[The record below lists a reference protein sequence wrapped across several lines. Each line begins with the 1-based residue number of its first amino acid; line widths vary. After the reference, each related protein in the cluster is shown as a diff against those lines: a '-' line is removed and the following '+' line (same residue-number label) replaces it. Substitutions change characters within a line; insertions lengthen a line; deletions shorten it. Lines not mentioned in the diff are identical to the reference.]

1 MAKKIQMGFLMIKGC
16 KSVEE
21 IAVTQ
26 FELDSRLWYKHF
38 YKKELEELKLTKSYL
53 YCLIDKLTGMFV
65 CESKTK
71 ENLLA
76 NWTTY
81 YKPRYDT
88 FVNSVKYLAI
98 IQRTN
103 NLLKENHLD
112 YLIQI
117 EGETLTELDI
127 NLSRYREQQNK
138 QEEN

>member
-1 MAKKIQMGFLMIKGC
+1 MAKKIRMGFLIINGW

-38 YKKELEELKLTKSYL
+38 YKQELEELKLSKSYS

-65 CESKTK
+65 CVYGTK
-71 ENLLA
+71 KDLLD
-76 NWTTY
+76 NWTSY

-98 IQRTN
+98 IQRAN

-112 YLIQI
+112 YLIQV

>member
-1 MAKKIQMGFLMIKGC
+1 MTKKIKIGFFIINGWKQ
-16 KSVEE
+16 VVD

-26 FELDSRLWYKHF
+26 FELDSRLRYKHF
-38 YKKELEELKLTKSYL
+38 YKQEIEELQLTKMYS
-53 YCLIDKLTGMFV
+53 YCLIDRLTGMFV
-65 CESKTK
+65 CECKTK
-71 ENLLA
+71 KELLA

-81 YKPRYDT
+81 YKSRYDT

-98 IQRTN
+98 IQRAN
-103 NLLKENHLD
+103 NVLKENHLGF
-112 YLIQI
+112 LIQV

>member
-1 MAKKIQMGFLMIKGC
+1 MAKKIKMGFLMIKGC

-38 YKKELEELKLTKSYL
+38 YKQELEELQLTKSYS

-65 CESKTK
+65 CVYGTK
-71 ENLLA
+71 KDLLD
-76 NWTTY
+76 NWTSY

-98 IQRTN
+98 IQRAN

-112 YLIQI
+112 YLIQV

>member
-1 MAKKIQMGFLMIKGC
+1 MAKKIKMGFLILNNWQ
-16 KSVEE
+16 SVEE

-38 YKKELEELKLTKSYL
+38 YKQELEELKLSKMYS

-65 CESKTK
+65 CEYGTK
-71 ENLLA
+71 KDLLD
-76 NWTTY
+76 NWTNY

-98 IQRTN
+98 IQRAN

-112 YLIQI
+112 YLIKV

>member
-1 MAKKIQMGFLMIKGC
+1 MAKKIKMGFLILNNWKQI
-16 KSVEE
+16 EE

-38 YKKELEELKLTKSYL
+38 YKQELKELKIYDICSY
-53 YCLIDKLTGMFV
+53 YLIDKLTGMIV
-65 CESKTK
+65 CKSKTK
-71 ENLLA
+71 KDLIFKWNE
-76 NWTTY
+76 Y
-81 YKPRYDT
+81 CIYRYDT

-98 IQRTN
+98 IQRAN

-112 YLIQI
+112 FLIQV

>member
-1 MAKKIQMGFLMIKGC
+1 MAKKIHMGFLMIKGC

-38 YKKELEELKLTKSYL
+38 YKKELEELQLSKTYS

-65 CESKTK
+65 CAYRTK
-71 ENLLA
+71 KELLE

-98 IQRTN
+98 IQRAN
-103 NLLKENHLD
+103 NLLKEKSLD
-112 YLIQI
+112 YLIQV

-127 NLSRYREQQNK
+127 NLSRYREQQK
-138 QEEN
+138 

>member
-1 MAKKIQMGFLMIKGC
+1 MAKKIRMGFLIINGWKQV
-16 KSVEE
+16 KET
-21 IAVTQ
+21 AVTQ

-38 YKKELEELKLTKSYL
+38 YKQELEELKLSKMYS
-53 YCLIDKLTGMFV
+53 YCLIDKLTGMYV
-65 CESKTK
+65 CEGKTK
-71 ENLLA
+71 KDLL
-76 NWTTY
+76 NDWTTH

-98 IQRTN
+98 IQHAN

-112 YLIQI
+112 YLIKV